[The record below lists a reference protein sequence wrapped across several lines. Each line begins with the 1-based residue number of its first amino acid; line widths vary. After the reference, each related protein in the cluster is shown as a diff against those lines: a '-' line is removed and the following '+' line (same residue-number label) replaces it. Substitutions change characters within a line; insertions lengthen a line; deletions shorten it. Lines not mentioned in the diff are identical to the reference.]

1 VPAVVAHAARVAQRL
16 GAVRTVAPQR
26 RGLRVAMRAALAG
39 DAGQKPGLGRKP
51 DVRRLFFFGGKR
63 FFASVGLRSV
73 AFELDVK
80 GKSTVSAD
88 RLCARILKPEA
99 ASWLFW
105 DFGKSDG
112 RVSLGRRARRRGR
125 GNARTASVAVSR
137 GGRRG
142 TDRESHAPWP
152 CSERAREPTSRLVR
166 VTHRHA
172 GSRDR
177 EAFGPCV
184 SGRASERRESLSETE
199 GNRAVEPRRKRAAA
213 GRAGLL
219 SRFRAREDLSRRAD

>member
-1 VPAVVAHAARVAQRL
+1 
-16 GAVRTVAPQR
+16 
-26 RGLRVAMRAALAG
+26 
-39 DAGQKPGLGRKP
+39 
-51 DVRRLFFFGGKR
+51 
-63 FFASVGLRSV
+63 
-73 AFELDVK
+73 
-80 GKSTVSAD
+80 
-88 RLCARILKPEA
+88 
-99 ASWLFW
+99 
-105 DFGKSDG
+105 
-112 RVSLGRRARRRGR
+112 VSLGRRARRRGR

-142 TDRESHAPWP
+142 TDRGSHAPWP